1 MDELL
6 EFLEKNYSEEKVA
19 EMFDEEVLNWIDED
33 WEEDGNYEIEYDW
46 YIDFRNGEAEDE
58 VISTIANAIRE
69 ALPNLSPSID
79 IEDVL
84 KERYEILDYS
94 M

>member
-6 EFLEKNYSEEKVA
+6 EFLEKNYSEEKVV
-19 EMFDEEVLNWIDED
+19 EMFDEEILNWVKED
-33 WEEDGNYEIEYDW
+33 WNEDYETEYDW

-58 VISTIANAIRE
+58 VISNITNDIRK
-69 ALPNLSPSID
+69 ALPNLSPAID

-84 KERYEILDYS
+84 KEKYEILDYS

>member
-19 EMFDEEVLNWIDED
+19 EMFDEETLNWVEED
-33 WEEDGNYEIEYDW
+33 WNEDYETEYDW

-58 VISTIANAIRE
+58 VISNITNDIRK
-69 ALPNLSPSID
+69 ALPNLSPAID
-79 IEDVL
+79 IKDVL
-84 KERYEILDYS
+84 KEKYEILDYS